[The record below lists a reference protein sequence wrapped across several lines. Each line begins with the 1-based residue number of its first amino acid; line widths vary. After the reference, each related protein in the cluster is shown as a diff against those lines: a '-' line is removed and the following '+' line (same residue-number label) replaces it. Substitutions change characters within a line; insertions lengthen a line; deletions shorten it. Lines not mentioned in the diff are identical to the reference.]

1 MERLESIQR
10 TQKRERKIKT
20 DKRSFENILKAIN
33 TIIEQLLK
41 FQERMQKKD
50 LSELRTIAEGIFNI
64 ENASFYN
71 KEELIVEIVKARAKM
86 LEPKKKKNKKNKKEK
101 KEKEGGFWQKLSRI
115 IFGEDDEEEKQ
126 AVDI

>member
-1 MERLESIQR
+1 M
-10 TQKRERKIKT
+10 
-20 DKRSFENILKAIN
+20 DNRSFDNTLKAIN
-33 TIIEQLLK
+33 VIIEQLLK

-86 LEPKKKKNKKNKKEK
+86 LEPKKKKNKKSRRKRKHRKNK
-101 KEKEGGFWQKLSRI
+101 
-115 IFGEDDEEEKQ
+115 
-126 AVDI
+126 

>member
-1 MERLESIQR
+1 M
-10 TQKRERKIKT
+10 KIKM
-20 DKRSFENILKAIN
+20 DNRSFENTLKSIN
-33 TIIEQLLK
+33 AIIEQLLK

-86 LEPKKKKNKKNKKEK
+86 LETKKKKKKNKKRRRKRKNK
-101 KEKEGGFWQKLSRI
+101 
-115 IFGEDDEEEKQ
+115 
-126 AVDI
+126 